1 MVYGIFTQGTN
12 RRIYSHGNLWTF
24 TGGGDNHRNTTI
36 LKYYLALGLYHIGDG
51 VSRIMERFEWYWLY
65 PLYTKVMLL
74 SSDLDTENRIWQRE
88 PYMAGGKCRYSTN
101 WMGPAGLWW
110 YEERGLLDENRQI
123 TEHYSCGRIDV
134 RGGDTDIY
142 YGDEIG
148 VPPMRSEDW
157 GRFSDWLDTVETDF
171 MWTLDQLVEMYERK
185 NPKIRWADE
194 REFEEEV

>member
-1 MVYGIFTQGTN
+1 M
-12 RRIYSHGNLWTF
+12 
-24 TGGGDNHRNTTI
+24 
-36 LKYYLALGLYHIGDG
+36 
-51 VSRIMERFEWYWLY
+51 
-65 PLYTKVMLL
+65 
-74 SSDLDTENRIWQRE
+74 
-88 PYMAGGKCRYSTN
+88 
-101 WMGPAGLWW
+101 
-110 YEERGLLDENRQI
+110 
-123 TEHYSCGRIDV
+123 